1 MIDVLG
7 ILYEPGT
14 YDEEGN
20 ELTPPTPLEGFH
32 VNTLEPLKEFGE
44 FLVTP
49 KTPRRIFWNNP
60 DTIHYR
66 FPDEAT
72 WNQYDPRPKEEEI

>member
-1 MIDVLG
+1 MIDILG

-32 VNTLEPLKEFGE
+32 VNTLEPLKDCDEY
-44 FLVTP
+44 LVIP
-49 KTPRRIFWNNP
+49 EHPRRIFWNNLNAFY
-60 DTIHYR
+60 YR
-66 FPDEAT
+66 FPDEDT
-72 WNQYDPRPKEEEI
+72 WNQYDPRPKEVEE